1 MSINWKQLKKN
12 TKRINDLLA
21 AKYDGVK
28 ISFIPIDG
36 DDEFVQPLLSVTNT
50 ALLEEP
56 TYSELKKDIGNMA
69 ELYGG
74 GRPEF
79 YLDQAIEPTEDLLN
93 LFEQ

>member
-1 MSINWKQLKKN
+1 MSINWKQLNKN
-12 TKRINDLLA
+12 TKEINELIV

-36 DDEFVQPLLSVTNT
+36 DDEFVQPWLSVTNT

-56 TYSELKKDIGNMA
+56 AYSELVKDIGDIV
-69 ELYGG
+69 EIYGG

-79 YLDQAIEPTEDLLN
+79 FLDQAVELTEDEIAT
-93 LFEQ
+93 F